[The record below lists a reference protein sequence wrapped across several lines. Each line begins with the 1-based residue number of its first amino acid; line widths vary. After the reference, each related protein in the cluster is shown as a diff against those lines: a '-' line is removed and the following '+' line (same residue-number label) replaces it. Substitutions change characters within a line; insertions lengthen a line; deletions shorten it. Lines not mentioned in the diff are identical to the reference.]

1 MKTEMKMEDVGMK
14 RWLVGEPSLDEL
26 MNDEIMARIVASAGM
41 SREELR
47 SRLAEIA
54 RSLRNSAGQD
64 GSGQGG
70 DKPRRIAV
78 GR

>member
-1 MKTEMKMEDVGMK
+1 MKP
-14 RWLVGEPSLDEL
+14 WLAGEPSLDEL
-26 MNDEIMARIVASAGM
+26 LNDEMMARVVATTGM

-54 RSLRNSAGQD
+54 HRLRDAARQS
-64 GSGQGG
+64 GSGQSGQE
-70 DKPRRIAV
+70 PRRIAI